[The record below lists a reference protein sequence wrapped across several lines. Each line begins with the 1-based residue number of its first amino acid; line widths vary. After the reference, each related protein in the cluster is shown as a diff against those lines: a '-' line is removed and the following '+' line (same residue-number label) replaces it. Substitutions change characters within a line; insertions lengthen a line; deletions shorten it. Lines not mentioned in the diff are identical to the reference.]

1 MEQWWLCCWPFYLWC
16 LLFIEW
22 ERRMKEVTRWTNR
35 STQTIH
41 TWRPLT
47 RNSMHDSLTL
57 LNFISKYLRI
67 GVIFTSTE
75 PKAQGSF
82 SDQNLSIVCGHHCC
96 KLFAFLSSSSPK
108 PLGQFKYHC
117 LWKEGGA
124 TIPHFL
130 HRNIKNPNLYWGV
143 NVKKCA
149 KIKKKQNSA
158 KLYRYFR
165 IWVIKLKAVWIR
177 VM

>member
-82 SDQNLSIVCGHHCC
+82 SDQNLSIVRGHHCC

-149 KIKKKQNSA
+149 KIKKKKKTLLNCTDI
-158 KLYRYFR
+158 FEFE
-165 IWVIKLKAVWIR
+165 
-177 VM
+177 

>member
-1 MEQWWLCCWPFYLWC
+1 
-16 LLFIEW
+16 
-22 ERRMKEVTRWTNR
+22 
-35 STQTIH
+35 
-41 TWRPLT
+41 
-47 RNSMHDSLTL
+47 MHDSLTL

-67 GVIFTSTE
+67 GVIFTSPE

-96 KLFAFLSSSSPK
+96 KLFAFLSSSSSK
-108 PLGQFKYHC
+108 PLGQFKYHVCLNHC

-130 HRNIKNPNLYWGV
+130 HRNIKRKTVQNLHLYWGL

-149 KIKKKQNSA
+149 KNKNKKTLLNCTEI
-158 KLYRYFR
+158 FEFE
-165 IWVIKLKAVWIR
+165 
-177 VM
+177 

>member
-1 MEQWWLCCWPFYLWC
+1 
-16 LLFIEW
+16 
-22 ERRMKEVTRWTNR
+22 
-35 STQTIH
+35 
-41 TWRPLT
+41 
-47 RNSMHDSLTL
+47 MHDSLTL

-67 GVIFTSTE
+67 GVIFTSNE

-149 KIKKKQNSA
+149 KIKKKKTLLNCTDIFEFE
-158 KLYRYFR
+158 L
-165 IWVIKLKAVWIR
+165 LN
-177 VM
+177 

>member
-82 SDQNLSIVCGHHCC
+82 SDQNLSIVCGHRCC
-96 KLFAFLSSSSPK
+96 KLFAFLSSSSK

-130 HRNIKNPNLYWGV
+130 HRNIKNLHLYWGV

-149 KIKKKQNSA
+149 KNIKNKNSA